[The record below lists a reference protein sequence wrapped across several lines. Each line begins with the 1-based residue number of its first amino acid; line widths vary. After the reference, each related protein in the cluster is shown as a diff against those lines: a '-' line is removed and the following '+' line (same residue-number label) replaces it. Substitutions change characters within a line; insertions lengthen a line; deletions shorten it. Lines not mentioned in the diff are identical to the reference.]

1 MKKQMFEPAS
11 IKLTIESPQTFRD
24 IVFNDAYAK
33 EEVFIGYGNPAAKVL
48 IVGQEVTW
56 RKDIDQLNE
65 YNIYCKRNIA
75 DWRKNLQQK
84 EVQQTEVTIQGD
96 IQHPEDGVT
105 TEAYE
110 RFNPLY
116 PHYLRFNKKLYI
128 RNKDWHTSNYG
139 ASSTWI
145 HYQQLIDSIYNRP
158 APTIIDFVTNCFI
171 TELSGEAR
179 PHNIEVD
186 KNRTK
191 EKIKEEIKKQAEA
204 TEKSIAKRCPL
215 LNEPFFQNFP
225 IIILACGQYA
235 SKILPYTFGLGKDF
249 KKELFES
256 KGGYKVFK
264 TNDRIVI
271 WTRQL
276 SDHRGNPVKPEL
288 IRAIAD
294 EVLPYRDKAIQ
305 TSKR

>member
-1 MKKQMFEPAS
+1 MKKQMFEPAP
-11 IKLTIESPQTFRD
+11 IKLTVESPQSFRD
-24 IVFNDAYAK
+24 IVNSDAYAK
-33 EEVFIGYGNPAAKVL
+33 DEAFIGYGNPAAKIL

-56 RKDIDQLNE
+56 RKDADQLDE
-65 YNIYCKRNIA
+65 YNVYCKRNIA
-75 DWRKNLQQK
+75 DWKKNLEQK
-84 EVQQTEVTIQGD
+84 EVTIQGD
-96 IQHPEDGVT
+96 IHHPIDGVT

-116 PHYLRFNKKLYI
+116 PHYLRFNKRLHI

-145 HYQQLIDSIYNRP
+145 HYQQLIDCIFYRT
-158 APTIIDFVTNCFI
+158 APKIIDFVKDCFI
-171 TELSGEAR
+171 TELSEEAR

-191 EKIKEEIKKQAEA
+191 EEIKEEKKRQAEA
-204 TEKSIAKRCPL
+204 TEESIAKRCHL
-215 LNEPFFQNFP
+215 LNEPFFQHFP

-249 KKELFES
+249 KNELFES

-264 TNDRIVI
+264 NNDRIVI

-288 IRAIAD
+288 INAIAA
-294 EVLPYRDKAIQ
+294 EVHSYLR
-305 TSKR
+305 